1 MNPDRFA
8 RLAELFDQAVELD
21 AQACAALIERLRA
34 EDASLASELIALLAA
49 DTAPQPLLDEPIG
62 LHADDESGVGGVAQG
77 GKFGQ
82 FRLVREIGSGG
93 MGVVWLAER
102 DDEELRQWVA
112 LKLIRPGLDSIL
124 ARRRFRRERAILA
137 SLQHPNIAHLIDAGI
152 EVDGRPW
159 FAMEY
164 VEGEPLTHYAN
175 DRNLSLA
182 ERLRLFVSV
191 CRAVQFAHGRLV
203 VHRDIKPTNIL
214 VDAHAAPKLLDFGIA
229 RLLDA
234 DSARDSAHEPAVL
247 GLAATPN
254 YAAPEQL
261 RGEAASV
268 ASDIYALGVVLF
280 ELLANS
286 LPWPRGIRDL
296 TAIEQPPPRASQ
308 LATGQT
314 RQRALRGDL
323 DAILTKALAT
333 NPATR
338 YASADAFADDLERHL
353 VHQPVRARI
362 DTRVYRAAKLL
373 RRHGVAIAAG
383 VTVAFALLLGSGI
396 SLWQAHQARLEAK
409 RADSVRN
416 FLTDLFAIAD
426 PNLTQGREVTAREL
440 LREGARRVSLA
451 PDSNPMLVADIDAV
465 IGKLAN
471 DIGDYDT
478 AATRLREAQTALLRA
493 GNNPQRLAQVR
504 VDLAN
509 TTRRNGDLAQAQKM
523 LEALLADR
531 VGLDPAIH
539 ASALTTLAQV
549 FSDLNEAKSGE
560 PLAEQALALDLARGT
575 DTEAVARDRNVLAEL
590 AYAKL
595 DFPTAVTRWQEVLSI
610 RRGLHGEL
618 HTSVAQAHRDV
629 GAALAGAGDLAGAA
643 TELQTAYESFSA
655 LLGAEHPA
663 VASTLIDWGGA
674 LRQNGEFDKAEPK
687 YREAIAINEK
697 VLGAD
702 HPETLRGLNSL
713 GALLAQRG
721 RDAESIAV
729 LERVLAGV
737 KQAYGD
743 SNGQLVPT
751 LITLAGLASR
761 SGDYV
766 GSVAR
771 YRQAIEIAD
780 TAFGPDNPRS
790 DVARRGLGATLALTG
805 DTAAGVPL
813 LREALA
819 NHLKRYDEHHP
830 EVIVFRITLAQ
841 VLAASGEIDE
851 AESIINIADASAREV
866 LPPAH
871 PFRVYASMVLARID
885 FSQGKLAQAAQILA
899 SLDAEHAAPYA
910 PYFRSEY
917 TLLDLQIRAAQ
928 GDSVARSELVRDG
941 NALLAK
947 LPPLLRGQSK
957 R

>member
-1 MNPDRFA
+1 M
-8 RLAELFDQAVELD
+8 
-21 AQACAALIERLRA
+21 
-34 EDASLASELIALLAA
+34 
-49 DTAPQPLLDEPIG
+49 
-62 LHADDESGVGGVAQG
+62 
-77 GKFGQ
+77 
-82 FRLVREIGSGG
+82 
-93 MGVVWLAER
+93 
-102 DDEELRQWVA
+102 
-112 LKLIRPGLDSIL
+112 
-124 ARRRFRRERAILA
+124 
-137 SLQHPNIAHLIDAGI
+137 
-152 EVDGRPW
+152 
-159 FAMEY
+159 
-164 VEGEPLTHYAN
+164 
-175 DRNLSLA
+175 
-182 ERLRLFVSV
+182 
-191 CRAVQFAHGRLV
+191 
-203 VHRDIKPTNIL
+203 
-214 VDAHAAPKLLDFGIA
+214 
-229 RLLDA
+229 
-234 DSARDSAHEPAVL
+234 
-247 GLAATPN
+247 
-254 YAAPEQL
+254 
-261 RGEAASV
+261 
-268 ASDIYALGVVLF
+268 
-280 ELLANS
+280 
-286 LPWPRGIRDL
+286 
-296 TAIEQPPPRASQ
+296 
-308 LATGQT
+308 
-314 RQRALRGDL
+314 
-323 DAILTKALAT
+323 
-333 NPATR
+333 
-338 YASADAFADDLERHL
+338 
-353 VHQPVRARI
+353 
-362 DTRVYRAAKLL
+362 
-373 RRHGVAIAAG
+373 
-383 VTVAFALLLGSGI
+383 
-396 SLWQAHQARLEAK
+396 
-409 RADSVRN
+409 RN

-478 AATRLREAQTALLRA
+478 AAIRLREAETALLRA

-531 VGLDPAIH
+531 AGLDPAIH

-560 PLAEQALALDLARGT
+560 PLAEQALALDLTRGT

-590 AYAKL
+590 AYARL
-595 DFPTAVTRWQEVLSI
+595 DFPTAVTRWQQVLSI

-629 GAALAGAGDLAGAA
+629 GAALAGAGDLNGAA
-643 TELQTAYESFSA
+643 TELQIAYESFST
-655 LLGAEHPA
+655 LLGTEHPA

-674 LRQNGEFDKAEPK
+674 LRQNGKFDEAEPK
-687 YREAIAINEK
+687 YRQAIAINEK
-697 VLGAD
+697 ALGPD
-702 HPETLRGLNSL
+702 NPETLRGLNSL

-737 KQAYGD
+737 KQAYGEN
-743 SNGQLVPT
+743 NGQLVPT

-761 SGDYV
+761 SGNYAR
-766 GSVAR
+766 SVER
-771 YRQAIEIAD
+771 YRQAIAIAD
-780 TAFGPDNPRS
+780 TAFGTDNPRS

-841 VLAASGEIDE
+841 VLAASGELDE

-871 PFRVYASMVLARID
+871 PFRVYASMVLARIN

-928 GDSVARSELVRDG
+928 GDVTAQKELTRNG

-957 R
+957 F

>member
-1 MNPDRFA
+1 MNADRFT
-8 RLAELFDQAVELD
+8 RLAELFDEAVELD
-21 AQACAALIERLRA
+21 AQASAALIERLRA

-62 LHADDESGVGGVAQG
+62 LHADTESDDSGVAQG

-102 DDEELRQWVA
+102 DDEELQQRVA

-124 ARRRFRRERAILA
+124 ARRRFRRERTILA
-137 SLQHPNIAHLIDAGI
+137 SLEHPNIARLIDAGI

-159 FAMEY
+159 FGMEF
-164 VEGEPLTHYAN
+164 VEGEPLTYYAN
-175 DRNLSLA
+175 ERNLRLP
-182 ERLRLFVSV
+182 ERLRLFISV

-203 VHRDIKPTNIL
+203 VHRDIKPSNIL
-214 VDAHAAPKLLDFGIA
+214 VDRHGAPKLLDFGIA

-234 DSARDSAHEPAVL
+234 DSARDAAHEPAVL
-247 GLAATPN
+247 GIAATPN

-261 RGEAASV
+261 RGETASV
-268 ASDIYALGVVLF
+268 ASDIFALGVVLF
-280 ELLANS
+280 ELLAHS
-286 LPWPRGIRDL
+286 LPWPRATRDPSKL
-296 TAIEQPPPRASQ
+296 DEPIPRASQ
-308 LATGQT
+308 IATDKIV
-314 RQRALRGDL
+314 QRALRGDL
-323 DAILTKALAT
+323 DAILIKAMAA
-333 NPATR
+333 NPVAR

-353 VHQPVRARI
+353 IHQPVRARI
-362 DTRVYRAAKLL
+362 GTRRYRAAKLL
-373 RRHGVAIAAG
+373 HRHGFGIAAG
-383 VTVAFALLLGSGI
+383 VAVAVALILGSGI
-396 SLWQAHQARLEAK
+396 SLWQAHQARLEAQ

-426 PNLTQGREVTAREL
+426 PDLTQGREVTAREL
-440 LREGARRVSLA
+440 LREGARRVTLA
-451 PDSNPMLVADIDAV
+451 PNSNPILVADIDAV

-478 AATRLREAQTALLRA
+478 AASRLREAESALLRD
-493 GNNPQRLAQVR
+493 GNNPQRLAKVR

-509 TTRRNGDLAQAQKM
+509 TSRRNGDLAQAREI
-523 LEALLADR
+523 LEALLADQS
-531 VGLDPAIH
+531 GLDGDIR
-539 ASALTTLAQV
+539 ASALATLARV
-549 FSDLNEAKSGE
+549 FSDLNEAKAGE
-560 PLAEQALALDLARGT
+560 PLAEQALALDLARGK

-595 DFPTAVTRWQEVLSI
+595 DFPTAVTRWKEVLAI
-610 RRGLHGEL
+610 RRRLHGEL

-629 GAALAGAGDLAGAA
+629 GTALAGAGDLAGAA
-643 TELQTAYESFSA
+643 VELQTAYSSFST
-655 LLGAEHPA
+655 LLGTEHPA

-674 LRQNGEFDKAEPK
+674 LRQNGKFDEAEPK

-697 VLGAD
+697 ALGAN

-737 KQAYGD
+737 SKSYGEK
-743 SNGQLVPT
+743 NGQLVPT

-761 SGDYV
+761 SGDYK
-766 GSVAR
+766 GSVER
-771 YRQAIEIAD
+771 YRQAITIAD
-780 TAFGPDNPRS
+780 GAFGTDNPRS

-819 NHLKRYDEHHP
+819 HHLKRYDEHHP

-841 VLAASGEIDE
+841 VLAASGELDE
-851 AESIINIADASAREV
+851 AESVIKIADASARDV

-871 PFRVYASMVLARID
+871 PFRIYASMVLARIN
-885 FSQGKLAQAAQILA
+885 FSRGKLAETAEILA
-899 SLDAEHAAPYA
+899 SLDAQHAAPYA

-917 TLLDLQIRAAQ
+917 TLLDLQVRAAQ
-928 GDSVARSELVRDG
+928 GNAAAQSALARDG
-941 NALLAK
+941 KALVAK
-947 LPPLLRGQSK
+947 LPPLLRRQSK
-957 R
+957 I